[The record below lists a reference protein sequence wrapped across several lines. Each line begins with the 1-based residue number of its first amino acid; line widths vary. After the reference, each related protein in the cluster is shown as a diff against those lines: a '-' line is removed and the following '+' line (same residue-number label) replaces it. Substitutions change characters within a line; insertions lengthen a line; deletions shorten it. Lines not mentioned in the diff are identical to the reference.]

1 MENKN
6 IWDLNASASESVP
19 EGSNKPKGDMSI
31 VLYNLLALAFYTVIC
46 AIIGNGGAVID
57 AFLIGIHFFTCLI
70 FNHDKWE
77 MGMDIKRIFSFI
89 DRIFNLCRDFM
100 EINVKFR

>member
-6 IWDLNASASESVP
+6 IWDHNASASESVP

-70 FNHDKWE
+70 LTMINGKWVWILS
-77 MGMDIKRIFSFI
+77 GFLVLLIGFSTCAGI
-89 DRIFNLCRDFM
+89 LWRLM
-100 EINVKFR
+100 